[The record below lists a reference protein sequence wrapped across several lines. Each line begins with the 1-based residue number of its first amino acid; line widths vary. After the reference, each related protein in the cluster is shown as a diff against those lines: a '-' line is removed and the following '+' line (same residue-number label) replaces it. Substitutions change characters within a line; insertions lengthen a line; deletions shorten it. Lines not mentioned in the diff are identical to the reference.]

1 MKKKSSRIDKHKS
14 AAPQAAQMDAVRKL
28 FRSGRYGDA
37 NARLAEMRAS
47 FPDFKPLLAKAKEH
61 GKETIVVG
69 LEPDFSTA
77 LRNTADVVIDLRE

>member
-1 MKKKSSRIDKHKS
+1 
-14 AAPQAAQMDAVRKL
+14 L
-28 FRSGRYGDA
+28 
-37 NARLAEMRAS
+37 L
-47 FPDFKPLLAKAKEH
+47 KPLLAKAKEH